1 MKSDK
6 SGKTPATSA
15 TSATLKKQEM
25 TSEIYIA
32 GKSICKTYLKTYL
45 SGHQDEVLVVYA
57 INTDDGP
64 DLVFAKKDKIGF
76 ELMQH
81 CSKRMLQLATKNYD
95 DFELLQNAVIH
106 ADLNG
111 MEVQPHIRRFMA
123 EIKQNPALLPK
134 NTGGRPTDYR
144 LNTRIYCLV
153 LELQKQG
160 FFATRSAIEA
170 ERGDGMSACDAIA
183 DTFRE
188 LGDERF
194 NYAAI
199 AQRWFRE
206 RKRLA
211 PESV

>member
-1 MKSDK
+1 MKNDK
-6 SGKTPATSA
+6 SGKTSPTSA
-15 TSATLKKQEM
+15 TSATQKKRQI
-25 TSEIYIA
+25 TSDVFIA
-32 GKSICKTYLKTYL
+32 GKSVCKTYLKPYL
-45 SGHQDEVLVVYA
+45 SGNKDEVIAVYA
-57 INTDDGP
+57 IKSADGP
-64 DLVFAKKDKIGF
+64 DLVFAEKDKIGF

-81 CSKRMLQLATKNYD
+81 CSERMLQLATKNYD
-95 DFELLQNAVIH
+95 DFELLQSAVIY

-144 LNTRIYCLV
+144 LNTTIYCLV
-153 LELQKQG
+153 LELKRHG
-160 FFATRSAIEA
+160 FFATRSAIEV
-170 ERGDGMSACDAIA
+170 ERDDGMSACDAIA
-183 DTFRE
+183 ETFRE

>member
-1 MKSDK
+1 MKRDK

-15 TSATLKKQEM
+15 TSATPKKRQI
-25 TSEIYIA
+25 TSDVFIA
-32 GKSICKTYLKTYL
+32 GKSVCKTYLKPYL
-45 SGHQDEVLVVYA
+45 SGNKDEVIAVYA
-57 INTDDGP
+57 IKTADGP
-64 DLVFAKKDKIGF
+64 DLVFAEKDKIGF

-81 CSKRMLQLATKNYD
+81 CSERMLQLATKNYD

-144 LNTRIYCLV
+144 LNTTIYCLI
-153 LELQKQG
+153 LELQKHG
-160 FFATRSAIEA
+160 FFATRSAIEV
-170 ERGDGMSACDAIA
+170 ERDDGMSACDAIA
-183 DTFRE
+183 ETFRE

-194 NYAAI
+194 NYAGI
-199 AQRWFRE
+199 AKRWFRE
-206 RKRLA
+206 RSRLA
-211 PESV
+211 PKSV